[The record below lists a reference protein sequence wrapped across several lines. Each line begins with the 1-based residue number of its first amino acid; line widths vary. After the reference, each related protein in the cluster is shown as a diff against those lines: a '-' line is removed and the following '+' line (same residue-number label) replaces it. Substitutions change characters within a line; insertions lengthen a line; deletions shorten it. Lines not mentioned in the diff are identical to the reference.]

1 MPDLTVETLGFCPQH
16 DAVFIVPGS
25 APGTRYRVSLGIE
38 GAHCECRA
46 FQYCK
51 VEDESDRT
59 CKHVALVR
67 AHGCLYDPQGHDP
80 GPNDLP
86 DHGVEIVS
94 QEGGY
99 GEPCP
104 GCGEDMLPVRVAV

>member
-1 MPDLTVETLGFCPQH
+1 MPDLNVEVMGFCPQY

-25 APGTRYRVSLGIE
+25 TGSYRVSLDIE
-38 GAHCECRA
+38 GPHCECRA
-46 FQYCK
+46 FKYCK

-59 CKHVALVR
+59 CKHLALVR
-67 AHGCLYDPQGHDP
+67 AHGCLYDPQGRDP

-86 DHGVEIVS
+86 DHGVKILL
-94 QEGGY
+94 QKGGY

-104 GCGEDMLPVRVAV
+104 GCGEEMLPVRVAV